1 MFRWIGVSITTFHG
15 SASGHASSVA
25 HDLMQL
31 WLSRALD
38 PDDSD
43 LASAY
48 DRLAIVFDSRPL
60 WDAQMQVDA
69 VKLILD
75 FMQMDAAR
83 LPVATVTRYLKAAID
98 LRSQDE
104 TVLKLIL
111 ESALS
116 ALHAESEEDDQREE
130 LTQVVADALSAMR
143 NLGLPAT
150 LLAWVTLHRSGP
162 AHAQLLKEDQ
172 ESFMAKITS
181 SKIRETHPGLLKQFQ
196 SIMAARYPD
205 AS

>member
-1 MFRWIGVSITTFHG
+1 MH
-15 SASGHASSVA
+15 
-25 HDLMQL
+25 L

-38 PDDSD
+38 RDDSD
-43 LASAY
+43 LVSAY

-69 VKLILD
+69 VKLILY
-75 FMQMDAAR
+75 FIQMDAAR
-83 LPVATVTRYLKAAID
+83 LPTATVIHYLKATID

-111 ESALS
+111 GSALS
-116 ALHAESEEDDQREE
+116 ALHAESEEDDQREV

-143 NLGLPAT
+143 NHGLPAT

-162 AHAQLLKEDQ
+162 ECTQLFEEDP
-172 ESFMAKITS
+172 ESFMAKIAT
-181 SKIRETHPGLLKQFQ
+181 SKISETHPGLLKQFK
-196 SIMAARYPD
+196 SIMSVRYPD
-205 AS
+205 VDWPYGITL